1 MTPKEFRNAIAK
13 LGINQTQAARALR
26 VDPRT
31 VRRWVAG
38 DVNIPGPVEVL
49 LEGWLKR
56 GIPREIRSG
65 L

>member
-1 MTPKEFRNAIAK
+1 MTAQEFRDAIAK
-13 LGINQTQAARALR
+13 LGINQVQAARALR

-31 VRRWVAG
+31 VRRWIAG
-38 DVNIPGPVEVL
+38 DVEIPGPVEVL

-56 GIPREIRSG
+56 GMPSDIRKQ